1 MVGSPG
7 LFATQDAENA
17 AVPKSVVPALVG
29 TFAQTVQSG
38 NGMSAQD
45 AQTRNLY
52 GKIRLGV
59 SANGMSPDS
68 YQEAIQRWGIPLSS
82 VPS

>member
-1 MVGSPG
+1 MP
-7 LFATQDAENA
+7 Q
-17 AVPKSVVPALVG
+17 SVTPALVG

-52 GKIRLGV
+52 GKTQLGT
-59 SANGMSPDS
+59 SSNGTVLGRTNSRHSDGVLRCSQSP
-68 YQEAIQRWGIPLSS
+68 A
-82 VPS
+82 